1 MGGIAERAR
10 FPRGLPTSDHNQYQF
25 DCFDACITMSLV
37 GMEWWR
43 GASLSQCHALY
54 TPPVPCTLHTMHF
67 THHPYQTPEVIVRVV
82 ESTEKY
88 ADWVDRR

>member
-1 MGGIAERAR
+1 
-10 FPRGLPTSDHNQYQF
+10 
-25 DCFDACITMSLV
+25 MSSFV
-37 GMEWWR
+37 W
-43 GASLSQCHALY
+43 GASLSQGALRSVSAMHF
-54 TPPVPCTLHTMHF
+54 THHPMHF